1 MAESLDAA
9 VVGAGPNGL
18 SAAITLARAGWC
30 VRVYEANETAG
41 GGSRSEQ
48 LTLPGLVHD
57 VCSAIHPFGASSP
70 FFRALPLE
78 EHGLQ
83 WVHPEVPLAH
93 PFDDGPPVL
102 LHRSLAE
109 TARGLDRDAVA
120 YARLLRPFV
129 RDWEALSYGVLAPV
143 LRLPRHPLLMARFGL
158 ASLPSAQRLASSRFE
173 TPRARAMFAGLAA
186 HSTLPLDRPLTSSFG
201 LVLAASAHAVG
212 WPVARGG
219 SQCIA
224 DALVAYLRSLGG
236 EVVTGQRV
244 RSLDDLPP
252 ARATLLDVTP
262 AQLLRLAGDRLSGRY
277 RKALMGYRYGS
288 GVFKLDYA
296 LSGPVPWKSPELAL
310 AGTIHLGGT
319 MEEIIESERLVGQ
332 GRHPDRPYVI
342 VAQQSL
348 FDRTRTR
355 DGYEV
360 LWAYCHVPHGSTE
373 DMTARI
379 EAQLE
384 RFAPGF
390 RDVLV
395 QRHVMGPAA
404 LEQHNE
410 NYIGGDIA
418 GGSHEGLQLFF
429 RPAIRLSPYS
439 TPADGVYLCS
449 SSTPPGAG
457 VHGMC
462 GYWAARKVLAD
473 AR

>member
-1 MAESLDAA
+1 MAERLDAI

-18 SAAITLARAGWC
+18 AAAITLARAGWR
-30 VRVYEANETAG
+30 VRVYEANETPG

-78 EHGLQ
+78 HHGLE
-83 WVHPEVPLAH
+83 WVHPELPLAH
-93 PFDDGPPVL
+93 PLDDGPPAL

-109 TARGLDRDAVA
+109 TARGLDRDARA
-120 YARLLRPFV
+120 YARLMRPFT
-129 RDWEALSYGVLAPV
+129 RNWEPLSEGVLAPV
-143 LRLPRHPLLMARFGL
+143 LRVPRHPLLMARFGL
-158 ASLPSAQRLASSRFE
+158 TSLPSARRLATSRFE
-173 TPRARAMFAGLAA
+173 TPRARALFAGLAA
-186 HSTLPLDRPLTSSFG
+186 HSTLPLDRLLTSSFG

-219 SQCIA
+219 SGCIT
-224 DALVAYLRSLGG
+224 DALVSYLRSLGG
-236 EVVTGQRV
+236 EVVTSHPV

-262 AQLLRLAGDRLSGRY
+262 GQLLSIAGDRLSGRY
-277 RKALMGYRYGS
+277 RKSLLGYRYGS

-296 LSGPVPWKSPELAL
+296 LSGPVPWKSPELAR
-310 AGTIHLGGT
+310 AGTVHLGGT
-319 MEEIIESERLVGQ
+319 MEEVIESEHLIGQ
-332 GRHPDRPYVI
+332 DRHPDRPYVI

-348 FDRTRTR
+348 FDPTRSR
-355 DGYEV
+355 SGYEV
-360 LWAYCHVPHGSTE
+360 LWAYCHVPNGSTE
-373 DMTARI
+373 DMTGRI

-390 RDVLV
+390 RDLVV

-404 LEQHNE
+404 FERHNE

-418 GGSHEGLQLFF
+418 GGSHAGMQLFF
-429 RPAIRLSPYS
+429 RPTLRLSPYS
-439 TPADGVYLCS
+439 TPAEGVYLCS

-462 GYWAARKVLAD
+462 GYWAARKALAD